1 MVKAVGGNTKADRRG
16 TPATS
21 LAGAMPAGR
30 LPEMPVFPRFSFQ
43 ATDALPNE
51 SSQLRSFE
59 PASCEKPASA
69 CHEGLRSR
77 RQSSIRWAMLL
88 SADYKP
94 EFNSLRDR
102 LLELAQI
109 RHVDELMRRVV
120 SVLAERPHV
129 ALARIWLADQGH
141 LCSSCHM
148 AARCPNR
155 ARCLHLVASAGLR
168 LSDTDTDWSRVDG
181 EFSRI
186 PLGIGKVG
194 RVGAT
199 GEAIVVNDLLS
210 DPSWLR
216 RYQWAARA
224 QIRGLN
230 VQPIKFKQEIL
241 GVLAIFTTIPTPDEG
256 PVWLRIFADEIAGA
270 IINARAFEEIE
281 RLQAQLELENTY
293 LQEEVREARAF
304 GDIIGQ
310 TPPIQQLLRQI
321 ELVAPTDASVLILGE
336 SGTGKELVAREVHRL
351 SGRANHPLIRVN
363 CASVP
368 RELYESE
375 FFGHAKGAFT
385 GAIRDRA
392 GRFEAANA
400 GTLLLDEVGEV
411 PLALQ
416 SKFLRVLQ
424 EKQYER
430 VGEERTRTVDVRIIA
445 ASNRDLKKDAEEGR
459 FRQDFYYRLNVFP
472 IEVPPLRERKDD
484 IPLLA
489 SHFLQQA
496 ACRLRL
502 PIPRFTDAHSRLL
515 QSYDWPG
522 NVRELQNTIERAVIL
537 AQKGLLQFD
546 LGQADLVAPPLPPPP
561 QQGNGSELAV
571 LTELEWRQ
579 RERDN
584 MQAALAKCGWRIHG
598 AGGAAELLGLKPTT
612 LISRMKKSGLKRPVP
627 L

>member
-1 MVKAVGGNTKADRRG
+1 
-16 TPATS
+16 
-21 LAGAMPAGR
+21 
-30 LPEMPVFPRFSFQ
+30 
-43 ATDALPNE
+43 
-51 SSQLRSFE
+51 
-59 PASCEKPASA
+59 
-69 CHEGLRSR
+69 
-77 RQSSIRWAMLL
+77 MLL

-109 RHVDELMRRVV
+109 RHVEELLRRVV
-120 SVLAERPHV
+120 TILAERPHV
-129 ALARIWLADQGH
+129 ALARIWLVDQGD
-141 LCSSCHM
+141 LCASCHM
-148 AARCPNR
+148 APRCPDR
-155 ARCLHLVASAGLR
+155 TSCLHLAASAGLR
-168 LSDTDTDWSRVDG
+168 RSDSEMDWSRVDG

-186 PLGIGKVG
+186 PLGVGKVG
-194 RVGAT
+194 RVGAG
-199 GEAIVVNDLLS
+199 GEAIVVKDFAE
-210 DPSWLR
+210 DPAWLR
-216 RYQWAARA
+216 RYEWAARA
-224 QIRGLN
+224 HISGLN

-281 RLQAQLELENTY
+281 RLQAHLELENTW
-293 LQEEVREARAF
+293 LEEEVREARAF

-310 TPPIQQLLRQI
+310 TPSIRQLLRQI

-351 SGRANHPLIRVN
+351 SRRADRPLIRVN

-375 FFGHAKGAFT
+375 FFGHVKGAFT
-385 GAIRDRA
+385 GAIKDRA
-392 GRFEAANA
+392 GRFEAAHG

-411 PLALQ
+411 PFGLQ

-445 ASNRDLKKDAEEGR
+445 ASNRDLKKDTEEGR

-472 IEVPPLRERKDD
+472 IEVPPLRERRED
-484 IPLLA
+484 IPVLA
-489 SHFLQQA
+489 THFLQQA
-496 ACRLRL
+496 ARRLRL
-502 PIPRFTDAHSRLL
+502 PAPRFTETHARLL

-522 NVRELQNTIERAVIL
+522 NVRELQNAAERALIL
-537 AQKGLLQFD
+537 AQKGVLRFD
-546 LGQADLVAPPLPPPP
+546 LAQADVAAPPPP
-561 QQGNGSELAV
+561 PPPGGTSPESPI
-571 LTELEWRQ
+571 LTEIEWLQ
-579 RERDN
+579 REREN
-584 MQAALAKCGWRIHG
+584 MRAALAKSGWRIHG

-612 LISRMKKSGLKRPVP
+612 LISRMKKSGLKRPEP
-627 L
+627 